1 MRFTATTEGRDTLG
15 LRQLAEDFTNRQWVP
30 DHYSPEQAEEFV
42 LDQFKRTLA
51 MELELLVVRCTE
63 AQA

>member
-15 LRQLAEDFTNRQWVP
+15 LQQLAEDFANRQWIP
-30 DHYSPEQAEEFV
+30 DHYSPEQAEQFV

-51 MELELLVVRCTE
+51 MELKLRVVRCME

>member
-1 MRFTATTEGRDTLG
+1 VRFAVTTEGRDNLG
-15 LRQLAEDFTNRQWVP
+15 LRQLAEAFANRQWIS